1 MLPSIISVTKPRH
14 DWQLYASCIILEV
27 KVSYDITPSQA
38 SVFIAYMD
46 LQELGLNKNKKNKN
60 LEVPRKN
67 VKLVSLLPGK
77 GMLRYHR
84 ALVMIA
90 AGNLEAVVRTL
101 SGDST
106 LRMNELQSSEV
117 QHILKL
123 PGDNSIMK
131 LLGWCDTV
139 PNYLI
144 CEYLSGGTLSD
155 HLTEEFSPQKV
166 HQYGNTK
173 QKRFQVAEKGNAEH
187 LPKYALQVARGLK
200 FLTKHR
206 ITSANQK
213 DMFRIVNK
221 LTSPEVDNTLPK
233 YDVAENLANRF
244 VDFFQQKVNS
254 LQHAYPDYGTGNT
267 PMEQCKSKSVFT
279 AFKEVSEQ
287 DVLEVINSSPVTSCF
302 LDPLPTFVFKECISD
317 LLPVITKIVNLSLTS
332 GQLPCSLKQA
342 VIIPHIKKPKLDAN
356 NLANYRPISNLPY
369 LSKLIER
376 IVCKQFQ
383 DYLSNND
390 LYARMQSA
398 YRANYSTETAQL
410 YVQNSLLCALD
421 ERKDALLVLLDFSSA
436 FDTINHQTLLTRLH
450 ERYGVD
456 GIPLYWMKSY
466 LANRTQCVIVDQNL
480 SKDVTLATGV
490 PQGSVLGPLLYTL
503 YVAPLHDLIISA
515 NMQTVIYADDIQL
528 FTSFHPDHCSDA
540 IQKIQNCIADV
551 KSWAIS
557 NNLFINDSK
566 TEILHATSQFK
577 STTIKSISVKIDQT
591 TITPSTH
598 VKSLGVV
605 LDPHLS
611 MKQQVNAVCK
621 SSYNAVRKISRIRK
635 FLTKDITTKLF
646 VNPGLRSKKVL
657 LDAAGRCKLYDF
669 VSMENAKEWTKL
681 FWNENVP
688 FQWMSPEFL
697 FLETISPAGDVW
709 SFGVLL
715 WEIFSYGSEP
725 YKGQNRSDV
734 EKSLREKRQLPM
746 PDNCPGAIWQVM
758 ITCREPAVEERL
770 KIDDVTYKLAAMC
783 HEDKVSV
790 LGKNKF

>member
-1 MLPSIISVTKPRH
+1 MVQRDIRLAKREKRKCERKYKHSGLIVHK
-14 DWQLYASCIILEV
+14 QLYMTQCKHYKDLLISAKSC
-27 KVSYDITPSQA
+27 YFRQ
-38 SVFIAYMD
+38 
-46 LQELGLNKNKKNKN
+46 Q
-60 LEVPRKN
+60 
-67 VKLVSLLPGK
+67 
-77 GMLRYHR
+77 
-84 ALVMIA
+84 
-90 AGNLEAVVRTL
+90 
-101 SGDST
+101 
-106 LRMNELQSSEV
+106 
-117 QHILKL
+117 
-123 PGDNSIMK
+123 
-131 LLGWCDTV
+131 
-139 PNYLI
+139 
-144 CEYLSGGTLSD
+144 
-155 HLTEEFSPQKV
+155 
-166 HQYGNTK
+166 
-173 QKRFQVAEKGNAEH
+173 
-187 LPKYALQVARGLK
+187 
-200 FLTKHR
+200 

-221 LTSPEVDNTLPK
+221 LTSPEVDITLPK

-279 AFKEVSEQ
+279 AFKE
-287 DVLEVINSSPVTSCF
+287 
-302 LDPLPTFVFKECISD
+302 ECISD

-577 STTIKSISVKIDQT
+577 STTIKSISVKLDQT

-605 LDPHLS
+605 LDP
-611 MKQQVNAVCK
+611 
-621 SSYNAVRKISRIRK
+621 I
-635 FLTKDITTKLF
+635 
-646 VNPGLRSKKVL
+646 
-657 LDAAGRCKLYDF
+657 
-669 VSMENAKEWTKL
+669 
-681 FWNENVP
+681 
-688 FQWMSPEFL
+688 
-697 FLETISPAGDVW
+697 
-709 SFGVLL
+709 
-715 WEIFSYGSEP
+715 
-725 YKGQNRSDV
+725 
-734 EKSLREKRQLPM
+734 
-746 PDNCPGAIWQVM
+746 
-758 ITCREPAVEERL
+758 
-770 KIDDVTYKLAAMC
+770 
-783 HEDKVSV
+783 
-790 LGKNKF
+790 